1 MFPTQS
7 RAVDVPSAVR
17 RFPSR
22 ALPASLALAF
32 VLILGAGLLSGC
44 GGGDTGD
51 DRLLASVNDHK
62 ITASYY
68 EDRLAKMEEVE
79 LPRDKSGALLDTGTF
94 EGRREF
100 LETLIT
106 KEVMSLTAEKLG
118 YASEPEFV
126 NARETVLAY
135 EAGLALR
142 SEAVD
147 EPSRLISD
155 EELNRFYE
163 RFGSSRQCRYV
174 ITNFLADAE
183 AARDMARS
191 GADWDDVAAK
201 YHDGEIPPD
210 GKLTIKVPF
219 GRYHAAYEA
228 GVFDTPVGEVTEPL
242 HTDYGYWVLKI
253 DKELPGKR
261 PPLDEVK
268 ERIIEITYKRKYA
281 MAMEDFRL
289 GLQEKYGL
297 KVYDEALLKAYQAL
311 PEGEEIFYPG
321 TDEPVKREDLR
332 PLDIAPRDL
341 DLPFYEYTAEGE
353 RHLYT
358 LGDYK
363 TSFDR
368 MSVFQRPK
376 VGEMMGGMRQKIVN
390 DLENSLV
397 QVEARAQGLRDRADI
412 VAKVDKSIEEMVV
425 SKLYQETVKFDENVE
440 FDELQVYYDA
450 NMERFQ
456 VPESRSGMLLI
467 AENETAAD
475 AAYAALLAGD
485 AWASVMERYNRDAGL
500 KENGGR
506 IDDIRSNARG
516 PGRDALFALDLGEV
530 GTPFAVGDGRFAV
543 VRLDRIDPP
552 RVRELTE
559 VTEDIGN
566 AIRQQ
571 RKEEAFQNLLAE
583 WRSDL
588 DIVVHEDRL
597 EGLRSW
603 QELKEAE
610 AAALAAKVGIE

>member
-1 MFPTQS
+1 
-7 RAVDVPSAVR
+7 
-17 RFPSR
+17 
-22 ALPASLALAF
+22 
-32 VLILGAGLLSGC
+32 
-44 GGGDTGD
+44 
-51 DRLLASVNDHK
+51 
-62 ITASYY
+62 
-68 EDRLAKMEEVE
+68 
-79 LPRDKSGALLDTGTF
+79 
-94 EGRREF
+94 
-100 LETLIT
+100 
-106 KEVMSLTAEKLG
+106 
-118 YASEPEFV
+118 
-126 NARETVLAY
+126 
-135 EAGLALR
+135 
-142 SEAVD
+142 
-147 EPSRLISD
+147 
-155 EELNRFYE
+155 
-163 RFGSSRQCRYV
+163 
-174 ITNFLADAE
+174 
-183 AARDMARS
+183 
-191 GADWDDVAAK
+191 
-201 YHDGEIPPD
+201 
-210 GKLTIKVPF
+210 
-219 GRYHAAYEA
+219 
-228 GVFDTPVGEVTEPL
+228 
-242 HTDYGYWVLKI
+242 
-253 DKELPGKR
+253 
-261 PPLDEVK
+261 
-268 ERIIEITYKRKYA
+268 
-281 MAMEDFRL
+281 
-289 GLQEKYGL
+289 
-297 KVYDEALLKAYQAL
+297 
-311 PEGEEIFYPG
+311 
-321 TDEPVKREDLR
+321 
-332 PLDIAPRDL
+332 
-341 DLPFYEYTAEGE
+341 
-353 RHLYT
+353 
-358 LGDYK
+358 
-363 TSFDR
+363 
-368 MSVFQRPK
+368 
-376 VGEMMGGMRQKIVN
+376 MGGMRQKIVN

-516 PGRDALFALDLGEV
+516 PGRDALFALNLGEV

-571 RKEEAFQNLLAE
+571 RKEEAFQKLLAE